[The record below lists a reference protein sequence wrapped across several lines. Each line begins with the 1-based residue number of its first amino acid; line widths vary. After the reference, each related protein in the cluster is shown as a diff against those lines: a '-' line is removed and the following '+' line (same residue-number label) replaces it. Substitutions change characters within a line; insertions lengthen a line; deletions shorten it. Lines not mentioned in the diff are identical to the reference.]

1 MIIYIQILAY
11 IIFIA
16 WYVKNSISIIKYWG
30 SLGSEELEQTD
41 HIRGTPVFRRTKIK
55 LLTGLFVMAISLL
68 SGMREFIPIG
78 VFAMIIAISELYV
91 HLTWFAWKTGII
103 LFGRRLDIP
112 IRKDRTPYFYVP
124 LLILYTGITLFTLG
138 MSLSVIIEYHF
149 DIKLMK
155 YFFF

>member
-16 WYVKNSISIIKYWG
+16 WYMKNSISIIKYWG

-41 HIRGTPVFRRTKIK
+41 HIRETPVFRQTKIK

-68 SGMREFIPIG
+68 SGMREFIPIE

-91 HLTWFAWKTGII
+91 HLTWFAWKQA
-103 LFGRRLDIP
+103 LFCLEGGWIFLSEKIERHTSTFP
-112 IRKDRTPYFYVP
+112 S
-124 LLILYTGITLFTLG
+124 LFCMLE
-138 MSLSVIIEYHF
+138 LPFLH
-149 DIKLMK
+149 
-155 YFFF
+155 